1 MHLKDPVK
9 IRPIESEKTRR
20 NIHNDKRSLFRPSAS
35 KQRQKDGKKRGA
47 PD

>member
-20 NIHNDKRSLFRPSAS
+20 NIHNDKTLTI
-35 KQRQKDGKKRGA
+35 
-47 PD
+47 